1 MRNGNENMIIM
12 VVNIRVSSAAT
23 AGYKNPVGFLCN
35 LGRNVE
41 SIRTS

>member
-1 MRNGNENMIIM
+1 MTNGNENMIIM
-12 VVNIRVSSAAT
+12 VVNVRVSSAA